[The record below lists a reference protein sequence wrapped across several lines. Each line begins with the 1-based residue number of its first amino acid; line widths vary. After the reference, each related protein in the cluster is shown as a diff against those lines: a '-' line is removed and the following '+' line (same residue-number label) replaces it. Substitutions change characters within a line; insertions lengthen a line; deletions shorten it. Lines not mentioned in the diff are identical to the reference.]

1 MALHDEVAAKIRQ
14 AIASG
19 AWPPGAR
26 VPTHRELARSHAVSI
41 GTVTKAID
49 QLAQEGLIRGEV
61 GRGTFVL
68 PQAETP
74 DDGVIDLTINFPPP
88 LIGETDFQ
96 TAAARSVR
104 RALSL
109 PNAGYADVRGT
120 IQQREVLA
128 QWLRPRVPGLSA
140 EDLLICVG
148 GQHAIHLAFAELK
161 GLGSGVAS
169 EAATFSGAIVAAADL
184 GMPVYAVEH
193 DEQGMLPEALDQT
206 LRTTGCRVIYTVPVC
221 QNPLGFETGEARRRA
236 LLQVCARYDA
246 AIVEDDIYGVY
257 AATTA
262 PTYRALAPSR
272 TWYVTSTS
280 KSLSPLMRVG
290 VLIPPQPHYGATAT
304 RLRAEVWGAAPVAIE
319 LACALIELGVAERV
333 FQALRAEARARVGL
347 AADMLQ
353 ITPLMPE
360 GAAHVWLPMA
370 LADAERLVRRAAEVG
385 VRLTPPDATAVSDD
399 VSGVRLCLMAP
410 ARRSDLV
417 RALRAVSGL
426 RRPAPE
432 TIV

>member
-19 AWPPGAR
+19 AWEPGAR
-26 VPTHRELARSHAVSI
+26 VPTHRELAQSHSVSI

-49 QLAQEGLIRGEV
+49 QLADEGLLRGEV

-68 PQAETP
+68 PRTEAP
-74 DDGVIDLTINFPPP
+74 DDGVIDLTINCPPP

-96 TAAARSVR
+96 TATAKAVR
-104 RALSL
+104 RALTL

-120 IQQREVLA
+120 LEQREVLA
-128 QWLRPRVPGLSA
+128 RWLEPRLPGLNA
-140 EDLLICVG
+140 EDLLVCVG

-161 GLGSGVAS
+161 GLGSGIAS

-184 GMPVYAVEH
+184 GMPFHAVEH
-193 DEQGMLPEALDQT
+193 DEQGMLPEALEKT
-206 LRTTGCRVIYTVPVC
+206 FRTTGCRAIYTVPVC

-236 LLQVCARYDA
+236 LLEVCERFDA

-257 AATTA
+257 ATTSA
-262 PTYRALAPSR
+262 PTYRALDPKR
-272 TWYVTSTS
+272 TWYLTSTS

-290 VLIPPQPHYGATAT
+290 VLIPPQNHYSAVAA
-304 RLRAEVWGAAPVAIE
+304 RLRAEVWGAAPVAVE
-319 LACALIELGVAERV
+319 LACALIDLGVADRVFGQLRTEARERV
-333 FQALRAEARARVGL
+333 RL

-360 GAAHVWLPMA
+360 GAAHIWLPMR
-370 LADAERLVRRAAEVG
+370 LADAERLVRRAAEAG
-385 VRLTPPDATAVSDD
+385 VRLTPPDATAVNED
-399 VSGVRLCLMAP
+399 VAGVRLCLMAP

-417 RALRAVSGL
+417 RALRVVSDL
-426 RRPAPE
+426 RRPARDP
-432 TIV
+432 IV